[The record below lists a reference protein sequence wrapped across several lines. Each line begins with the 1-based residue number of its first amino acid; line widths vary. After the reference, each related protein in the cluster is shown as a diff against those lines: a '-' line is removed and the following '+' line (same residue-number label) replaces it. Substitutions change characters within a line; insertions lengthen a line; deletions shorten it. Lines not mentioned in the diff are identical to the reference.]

1 MSKSKSPAHKSQK
14 RILQQTEAYLM
25 GNLQFFWKS
34 KWGISDRTKTRRA
47 QVDVSTPGAVYVIMK
62 TQIPFGWQAEQFVHS
77 LYSLINAP
85 FTGKDGGTEWFLNIN
100 VVTGGAFLYVFKF
113 KGYEILVSETG
124 IDWWVYGVALWSPWV
139 WLDGL
144 FWLLFFWLFWVVVA
158 VAGLIFF
165 VHLYQS
171 GFYQ

>member
-1 MSKSKSPAHKSQK
+1 M
-14 RILQQTEAYLM
+14 L
-25 GNLQFFWKS
+25 
-34 KWGISDRTKTRRA
+34 
-47 QVDVSTPGAVYVIMK
+47 
-62 TQIPFGWQAEQFVHS
+62 
-77 LYSLINAP
+77 
-85 FTGKDGGTEWFLNIN
+85 
-100 VVTGGAFLYVFKF
+100 TGGAFLYVFKF